1 MNKKEKLLGS
11 LSIITAT
18 MIYGFFSIL
27 ARIIG
32 YSIPIFYQ
40 NWTRSIFAT
49 CILIALLLFIQKSWK
64 RLTKREFIWI
74 WLRSLMGS
82 AAFLQFFYCVNNMQI
97 GTTYFLFYGGSTVV
111 GYMLGKLLFNERM
124 NIIKWI
130 SMILATMGLFL
141 IYTINFTNT
150 SILLVLIALGSGAT
164 TAFWN
169 VSIKKINTVPSIQL
183 TFLDNALTI
192 PLYIVL
198 SIITKEILT
207 APAWNTVWIAS
218 FGYGLLFVM
227 TGQLI
232 IYGFNRL
239 EAQIGSIIMLAEV
252 PIAILL
258 GFLVYK
264 ETITLS
270 TTIGGL
276 FILSAILIPEIIM
289 LRTRK

>member
-1 MNKKEKLLGS
+1 
-11 LSIITAT
+11 
-18 MIYGFFSIL
+18 
-27 ARIIG
+27 
-32 YSIPIFYQ
+32 
-40 NWTRSIFAT
+40 
-49 CILIALLLFIQKSWK
+49 
-64 RLTKREFIWI
+64 
-74 WLRSLMGS
+74 
-82 AAFLQFFYCVNNMQI
+82 MQI